1 MQSAMS
7 TGLQLLLDGVL
18 NYLPCPTE
26 ASNYALIP
34 SKSEEKDT
42 LVALAFTLKRK
53 YDVITYLRIYEGVIR
68 RGDFVMNANTGKT
81 FKIPDAIEMRKD
93 EIGVPHVL
101 RTRKDEMGVPYVVGL
116 NNKVPYSTESR
127 KLDLGVPYLTGVS
140 YDEAIQVAHAGEIV
154 AVHDVRSAPGDTF
167 TDGLVRYTKA
177 STDVSELV
185 SGVSGV
191 QV

>member
-1 MQSAMS
+1 
-7 TGLQLLLDGVL
+7 
-18 NYLPCPTE
+18 
-26 ASNYALIP
+26 
-34 SKSEEKDT
+34 
-42 LVALAFTLKRK
+42 
-53 YDVITYLRIYEGVIR
+53 
-68 RGDFVMNANTGKT
+68 MNANTGKT

-101 RTRKDEMGVPYVVGL
+101 RTRKDEMG
-116 NNKVPYSTESR
+116 VPYSTESR

-191 QV
+191 QLMIQVYKQDSDFGNVEITRILC